1 MTRAVAA
8 NSRGQ
13 KQRSIPRSIA
23 SWVRKI
29 VEPLAVPAL
38 LVLAWWLVVEAEI
51 YPRAFLP
58 SPVAVLSALVEWV
71 TGSSF
76 VNNPAPGYAGQWFE
90 SAIASA
96 QRVLLGYA
104 IGSVIGIGVGGLI
117 GYVPMVRRVVEPFIN
132 MLRAIPIVG
141 WLPLSL
147 VFFGLGG
154 GSAIFLV
161 ALGIVFPV
169 TVATIAA
176 VSSVQPSLL
185 RVGQMVGAN
194 RLQLAWHIILPSAM
208 PGIVTGLRV
217 AMGFAWILV
226 IVAEWVAVRRGLGF
240 TLLDAYNFIRYDY
253 VIAAMIS
260 VGIVGF
266 LSDRVVALLA
276 RPALRWH
283 TETSIGG

>member
-1 MTRAVAA
+1 
-8 NSRGQ
+8 
-13 KQRSIPRSIA
+13 
-23 SWVRKI
+23 
-29 VEPLAVPAL
+29 
-38 LVLAWWLVVEAEI
+38 VLAWWLVVEAGI

-71 TGSSF
+71 TGHSF
-76 VNNPAPGYAGQWFE
+76 VNNPAPGYAGQWLE

-117 GYVPMVRRVVEPFIN
+117 GYVPVVRRVVEPFIN

-194 RLQLAWHIILPSAM
+194 RVQLAWHIILPSAM